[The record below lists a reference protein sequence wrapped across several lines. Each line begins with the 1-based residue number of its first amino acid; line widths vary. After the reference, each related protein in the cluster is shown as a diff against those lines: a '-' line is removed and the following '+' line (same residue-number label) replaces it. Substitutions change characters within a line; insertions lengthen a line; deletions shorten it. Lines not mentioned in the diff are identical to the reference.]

1 MPALEPRPPV
11 CLAQA
16 GSPTASSGEAA
27 LAAWSLH
34 HGIAVGLE
42 GAAEIGRADAA
53 DAPRSVAADDA
64 IAGVVADGVFVPLRT
79 SESTEG
85 VLYMGPVGG
94 VDRAVRERP
103 DPGLVLAVANLV
115 AAAFQRQRLEEE
127 AARAAALAETDRM
140 KSTFVSALS
149 HELKTPLAAATARVT
164 GLLDEPEAAGA
175 AATSRVRQELAAV
188 AEDLSRLDA
197 SIGDLLDMS
206 RLESDAW
213 RPHLETQDVA
223 DVLGTLRS
231 RLPSAQRERIEFVLG
246 VDLPLL
252 CCDFAQLVRALNILV
267 ENALAYSPV
276 GAPVLVSA
284 AAKSDSLEVS
294 VEDRGPG
301 VADSEKEAV
310 FEKFYRGSASG
321 SAPGTACA
329 HRARDRPGQWRRHR
343 GRGRGRGRRALRR
356 IAAGWQLQD
365 RGVAVGSPEKT
376 THVLVVDDE
385 EQIRAALRSV
395 LQSRHYA
402 VEDAA
407 DAETGLVLATRST
420 PDIVILDLTLPG
432 MSGLEA
438 CRQLREWYHGPILS
452 SRCATPW
459 PRSRHS
465 IWARTTTSPSPSQAE
480 SCSPDCALSS
490 GAHGLDVS
498 ETEIGIGDVISISG
512 SDASSYGATRSTSRA
527 SSSTSLCSSRATR
540 AER

>member
-1 MPALEPRPPV
+1 M
-11 CLAQA
+11 
-16 GSPTASSGEAA
+16 
-27 LAAWSLH
+27 
-34 HGIAVGLE
+34 
-42 GAAEIGRADAA
+42 
-53 DAPRSVAADDA
+53 
-64 IAGVVADGVFVPLRT
+64 VADGVFVPLRT

-321 SAPGTACA
+321 SAPGTGLGLPIALEIV
-329 HRARDRPGQWRRHR
+329 RANGGTIGVEDV
-343 GRGRGRGRRALRR
+343 
-356 IAAGWQLQD
+356 AGGGARFVVSLP
-365 RGVAVGSPEKT
+365 VGS
-376 THVLVVDDE
+376 
-385 EQIRAALRSV
+385 
-395 LQSRHYA
+395 
-402 VEDAA
+402 
-407 DAETGLVLATRST
+407 
-420 PDIVILDLTLPG
+420 
-432 MSGLEA
+432 
-438 CRQLREWYHGPILS
+438 CR
-452 SRCATPW
+452 
-459 PRSRHS
+459 
-465 IWARTTTSPSPSQAE
+465 
-480 SCSPDCALSS
+480 
-490 GAHGLDVS
+490 
-498 ETEIGIGDVISISG
+498 TEG
-512 SDASSYGATRSTSRA
+512 
-527 SSSTSLCSSRATR
+527 
-540 AER
+540 